1 MSRSARMQI
10 GQRLIMNIA
19 MYYIAME
26 KISILDFILD
36 IFGLFCVE
44 AYRGSLRFTKINCVD
59 IRHFLVLF
67 GVR

>member
-44 AYRGSLRFTKINCVD
+44 AY
-59 IRHFLVLF
+59 
-67 GVR
+67 